1 MVEEN
6 VQQAGGVGLP
16 PGTKLGRYEIREKIG
31 VGGQAIVYKGY
42 EAMLDRYVA
51 IKQISSHLAEDVKFL
66 ERFRREAQIL
76 AKLGAEQP
84 AIVTIH
90 ELLEDERGLF
100 IVMEY
105 VEGRRLEAILDDTG
119 GAIEPKAAL
128 QILWRLAAALNA
140 VHTSGIIHR
149 DLKPSNIIVGEGLR
163 ATITDFGVAA
173 SVSGQTSMVLG
184 TTKYMAPELFEG
196 GDVDGRSDMYSLGFV
211 AYEMLAGRSK
221 FNEVF
226 VDIVRDKHS
235 EALRWMK
242 WHGNETVQAPPLHEI
257 NPHVPVVL
265 SNIVA
270 RMMAKDLS
278 QRFES
283 MEALGRAIKMSF
295 SPRARAA
302 SAGGTPMVVAAPSSQ
317 QEIGPGDEGDELE
330 LEPSATAPIPKS
342 SLSPRTKII
351 LAAVIVL
358 TGVGLGVGLA
368 IRSARRIAEEENS
381 AQGRFKRIW
390 QAYDVDRKYED
401 AIGEI
406 DNLVKEHPGTVQAA
420 KASVIVHLCKGH
432 LAMKTAVTA
441 DDWDAVKGAEND
453 AADALKT
460 IQKTRSD
467 LVEWARTFGDD
478 HVKKFALLR
487 SSSWAFRN
495 VMNEATA
502 LAKQELRREAI
513 EALSG
518 LTGLPLTPEQK
529 KQTDD
534 FRKQQYYEIFKTDVM
549 KQINTAENDLKQGNR
564 PEAKI
569 VFLQAQALL
578 ESEAAKIL
586 PPKERKILSDQV
598 VARLGELAEI
608 AGMEQLVQAVA
619 NAESSGDKTALLK
632 ALKAL
637 DAVQPSPEH
646 KKRMRT
652 VESDLVF
659 ETIQK
664 LVEGGKRTEAIAALD
679 KRLKED
685 PDYPAAIALRAQL
698 IESRDWDAMVQAGNA
713 AFAAKDYAQALKLYK
728 EATNVRVSPDVTTK
742 MKECDFQMLLTAA
755 DELRNAKRYP
765 EAMQAYEKVLAAHAD
780 QAATI
785 QARVQQMQ
793 QNQLYETR
801 IKQAEDAV
809 RLRDFVKARKILE
822 TAKTGAP
829 SRAGAV
835 NILLNEVLY
844 LENVHKGKDAMSAN
858 RFDEALGYFN
868 IAKNKKDTPEVRDL
882 IREAEQGKKTKT
894 ADDSR

>member
-6 VQQAGGVGLP
+6 VQQSGGVGLP
-16 PGTKLGRYEIREKIG
+16 PGTKLGRYEIRERIG
-31 VGGQAIVYKGY
+31 IGGQAIVYKGY
-42 EAMLDRYVA
+42 EATLDRFVA

-105 VEGRRLEAILDDTG
+105 VEGRRLEEVLEDTG

-149 DLKPSNIIVGEGLR
+149 DLKPSNIIIGEGLR

-196 GDVDGRSDMYSLGFV
+196 GNVDGRSDMYSLGFI

-302 SAGGTPMVVAAPSSQ
+302 SAGGTPMVVAAPATAE
-317 QEIGPGDEGDELE
+317 EIGPGDEGDELE
-330 LEPSATAPIPKS
+330 LEPSATAPLPKS

-358 TGVGLGVGLA
+358 TVIVLGVGLA
-368 IRSARRIAEEENS
+368 IRSARERTAQENS
-381 AQGRFKRIW
+381 AMGRYKRIW
-390 QAYDVDRKYED
+390 QAYDVDRKYAD
-401 AIGEI
+401 ALKEI
-406 DNLVKEHPGTVQAA
+406 DGLIQAHPGTVQAVR
-420 KASVIVHLCKGH
+420 ASVIAHLCKGH
-432 LAMKTAVTA
+432 IAMATAVTS
-441 DDWDAVKGAEND
+441 DEWDAVKGAEND
-453 AADALKT
+453 AMDTLKK
-460 IQKTRSD
+460 IQKTRDD
-467 LVEWARTFGDD
+467 LDEWARTFGND
-478 HVKKFALLR
+478 HVKKFGLLR
-487 SSSWAFRN
+487 SSSWEFQN
-495 VMNEATA
+495 LMSEAA
-502 LAKQELRREAI
+502 DLAKQERRREAI
-513 EALSG
+513 EHLTG
-518 LTGLPLTPEQK
+518 VTGLPLTPEQK
-529 KQTDD
+529 QRIDE
-534 FRKQQYYEIFKTDVM
+534 FRKRMYYEIFKTDVM
-549 KQINTAENDLKQGNR
+549 KQINLAESHLKQGER
-564 PEAKI
+564 PDAKI

-578 ESEAAKIL
+578 GSDAAKIM

-598 VARLGELAEI
+598 TQRLGELAEL
-608 AGMEQLVQAVA
+608 AGMEQLVQAVTS
-619 NAESSGDKTALLK
+619 AEKSGDKKALLE

-646 KKRMRT
+646 KQRMRT
-652 VESDLVF
+652 LMSDLAF
-659 ETIQK
+659 EKIQA
-664 LVEGGKRTEAIAALD
+664 LVEGGKRAQAIAALD
-679 KRLKED
+679 KLLKED
-685 PDYPAAIALRAQL
+685 AGYAAATALRTQL
-698 IESRDWDAMVQAGNA
+698 IEARDWDAMVQAGDA
-713 AFAAKDYAQALKLYK
+713 AFANKDYPQALKLYQ
-728 EATNVRVSPDVTTK
+728 EATKVRVSPEVTAK
-742 MKECDFQMLLTAA
+742 MKECDFRMLLKAA
-755 DELRNAKRYP
+755 DDFRDAKRYA
-765 EAMQAYEKVLAAHAD
+765 EALQAYEKVLAAHSD

-809 RLRDFVKARKILE
+809 ALRDFVKARKILE
-822 TAKTGAP
+822 TARKGMP
-829 SRAGAV
+829 SRAQAV
-835 NILLNEVLY
+835 SVLLIDVMY
-844 LENVHKGKDAMSAN
+844 LENIHKGKEAMAAN

-868 IAKNKKDTPEVRDL
+868 IAKSKKDTAEVRDL
-882 IREAEQGKKTKT
+882 ILEAQQRKKAKAA
-894 ADDSR
+894 ADSE

>member
-140 VHTSGIIHR
+140 VHISGIIHR
-149 DLKPSNIIVGEGLR
+149 DLKPSNIIIGEGLR

-278 QRFES
+278 RRFES

-302 SAGGTPMVVAAPSSQ
+302 SAGGTPVVVAAPSTTG
-317 QEIGPGDEGDELE
+317 EIGPGDEGDELE

-342 SLSPRTKII
+342 SLSLRTKII

-358 TGVGLGVGLA
+358 TGVGLGVGLV
-368 IRSARRIAEEENS
+368 IRSVREERDRQNS
-381 AQGRFKRIW
+381 AKGRFARIW
-390 QAYDVDRKYED
+390 QAYDVDRKYEE
-401 AIGEI
+401 AIQEI
-406 DNLVKEHPGTVQAA
+406 DKLIQAHPGTMQAA
-420 KASVIVHLCKGH
+420 QASVIAHLCKGH
-432 LAMKTAVTA
+432 LAMKTAVTP

-460 IQKTRSD
+460 IQKTRND
-467 LVEWARTFGDD
+467 LAEWAEYGYAWKMTMYM
-478 HVKKFALLR
+478 A
-487 SSSWAFRN
+487 
-495 VMNEATA
+495 
-502 LAKQELRREAI
+502 
-513 EALSG
+513 
-518 LTGLPLTPEQK
+518 
-529 KQTDD
+529 
-534 FRKQQYYEIFKTDVM
+534 
-549 KQINTAENDLKQGNR
+549 
-564 PEAKI
+564 
-569 VFLQAQALL
+569 
-578 ESEAAKIL
+578 
-586 PPKERKILSDQV
+586 
-598 VARLGELAEI
+598 VADGLAE
-608 AGMEQLVQAVA
+608 
-619 NAESSGDKTALLK
+619 
-632 ALKAL
+632 
-637 DAVQPSPEH
+637 
-646 KKRMRT
+646 
-652 VESDLVF
+652 
-659 ETIQK
+659 
-664 LVEGGKRTEAIAALD
+664 
-679 KRLKED
+679 
-685 PDYPAAIALRAQL
+685 
-698 IESRDWDAMVQAGNA
+698 
-713 AFAAKDYAQALKLYK
+713 
-728 EATNVRVSPDVTTK
+728 
-742 MKECDFQMLLTAA
+742 
-755 DELRNAKRYP
+755 
-765 EAMQAYEKVLAAHAD
+765 
-780 QAATI
+780 
-785 QARVQQMQ
+785 
-793 QNQLYETR
+793 
-801 IKQAEDAV
+801 
-809 RLRDFVKARKILE
+809 
-822 TAKTGAP
+822 TGALP
-829 SRAGAV
+829 S
-835 NILLNEVLY
+835 IPY
-844 LENVHKGKDAMSAN
+844 LK
-858 RFDEALGYFN
+858 
-868 IAKNKKDTPEVRDL
+868 
-882 IREAEQGKKTKT
+882 
-894 ADDSR
+894 